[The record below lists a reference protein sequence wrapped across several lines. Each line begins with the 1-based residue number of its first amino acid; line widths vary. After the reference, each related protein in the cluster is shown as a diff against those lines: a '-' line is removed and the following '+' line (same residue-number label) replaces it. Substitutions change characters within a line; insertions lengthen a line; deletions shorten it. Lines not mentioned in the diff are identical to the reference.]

1 MEVLE
6 KPMPVERYL
15 ETVLDI
21 WTRGAIVTRRKTR

>member
-1 MEVLE
+1 
-6 KPMPVERYL
+6 MPLERYL